1 MNKVANNLNVAC
13 DLFQLGTIQNPCCRG
28 RSRYQDQEI
37 ARNNLDIT
45 ETDELHVFRNIAEME
60 VTLKCIHAINNRSA
74 LGSNS

>member
-13 DLFQLGTIQNPCCRG
+13 DLFQFGTIQNPCFRG

-37 ARNNLDIT
+37 ACNNLDIT
-45 ETDELHVFRNIAEME
+45 KSDELHVFRSIAEME
-60 VTLKCIHAINNRSA
+60 GMLKCIHAINNRSA